1 MSNEFYDCGKKLIGY
16 EYLDISFLKPNKNCS
31 GCDIHNDYLCSICV
45 IDILS
50 GTENVKYTDECEWTI
65 KRGKKRHFNKTFK
78 KDYLEEITDD
88 LEWVI
93 KKK

>member
-1 MSNEFYDCGKKLIGY
+1 MFYDRGKKLIGY

-50 GTENVKYTDECEWTI
+50 GTENVRYTDECEWII

-78 KDYLEEITDD
+78 KDYLDMMMN
-88 LEWVI
+88 VNG
-93 KKK
+93 